1 MLQIAPKARAI
12 CASGWKTDLL
22 SLITTAGC
30 VPPRRRQARFAHIH
44 ARFQLSVG
52 SMASP
57 QEAASEITV
66 MISGGFALAYRE
78 VVPEFERST
87 GIALKT
93 LSGAS
98 QGTGPTTI
106 RSQLERGIEV
116 DVVILSNEGL
126 HELTEAGWILEGS
139 AAELASAPLAA
150 AVRTGALKPDI
161 STIEAFRSTV
171 LNARLVVM
179 PGSTSGLFIKNEVFP
194 KLGIADKV
202 RSKIVPRG
210 TDSSAALA
218 AGEAD
223 VALGPISELVNVH
236 GIELVGP
243 LPGGVQLIQTF
254 TAAIV
259 RTCQRVGDAKR
270 LTAFLASDRTTAA
283 MRKTGMEP
291 VGARPGP

>member
-1 MLQIAPKARAI
+1 MIFPERAA
-12 CASGWKTDLL
+12 C
-22 SLITTAGC
+22 
-30 VPPRRRQARFAHIH
+30 
-44 ARFQLSVG
+44 
-52 SMASP
+52 
-57 QEAASEITV
+57 EIIV
-66 MISGGFALAYRE
+66 MISGGFALAYQE
-78 VVPEFERST
+78 VVPTFERGT

-106 RSQLERGIEV
+106 KSQLEHGIQV

-139 AAELASAPLAA
+139 ATELASAPLAA
-150 AVRTGALKPDI
+150 AVRTGTLKPDI
-161 STIEAFRSTV
+161 STVEAFQSSL

-179 PGSTSGLFIKNEVFP
+179 PGSTSGLFIKNQVLP
-194 KLGIADKV
+194 KLGVAEEV

-210 TDSSAALA
+210 TDSVATLA

-243 LPGGVQLIQTF
+243 LPDEVQLVQTF
-254 TAAIV
+254 AAAIV
-259 RTCQRVGDAKR
+259 KACRHVDDAKR
-270 LTAFLASDRTTAA
+270 LTAFLASD
-283 MRKTGMEP
+283 
-291 VGARPGP
+291 

>member
-1 MLQIAPKARAI
+1 MVFPER
-12 CASGWKTDLL
+12 
-22 SLITTAGC
+22 
-30 VPPRRRQARFAHIH
+30 
-44 ARFQLSVG
+44 
-52 SMASP
+52 
-57 QEAASEITV
+57 AASEIIV
-66 MISGGFALAYRE
+66 MISGGFALAYQE
-78 VVPEFERST
+78 VVPTFERGT

-106 RSQLERGIEV
+106 KSQLEHGIQV

-139 AAELASAPLAA
+139 ATELASAPLAA
-150 AVRTGALKPDI
+150 AVRTGTLKPDI
-161 STIEAFRSTV
+161 STVEAFKSSL

-179 PGSTSGLFIKNEVFP
+179 PGSTSGLFIKNQVLP
-194 KLGIADKV
+194 KLGVAEEV

-210 TDSSAALA
+210 TDSVATLA

-243 LPGGVQLIQTF
+243 LPDEVQLVQTF
-254 TAAIV
+254 AAAIIKACRHV
-259 RTCQRVGDAKR
+259 DDAKR
-270 LTAFLASDRTTAA
+270 LTAFLASDCTTAA
-283 MRKTGMEP
+283 IRKMGMEP
-291 VGARPGP
+291 VGDHPMR